1 MHERIFAVR
10 DPGSVIEYVGWTATA
25 RCGLR
30 EGGPGRLVAGKTHE
44 AAGKRSVY
52 FAGDGAVEATVL
64 DFNSMQ
70 SGEQHSGPAIIES
83 PFTTVIAD
91 GATTFER
98 TASGSLL
105 MRP

>member
-1 MHERIFAVR
+1 VSGTR
-10 DPGSVIEYVGWTATA
+10 
-25 RCGLR
+25 
-30 EGGPGRLVAGKTHE
+30 K
-44 AAGKRSVY
+44 VY
-52 FAGDGAVEATVL
+52 FAGDGAVEATL
-64 DFNSMQ
+64 HDFETMPAGQ
-70 SGEQHSGPAIIES
+70 QFAGPAIIES